1 MNINFGLLD
10 TLPGKKTKKK
20 ERNILHVSQALQAL
34 NDWIKDQNLD

>member
-10 TLPGKKTKKK
+10 TLPGKKLKKK

-34 NDWIKDQNLD
+34 NDWITGQSLD

>member
-20 ERNILHVSQALQAL
+20 ERNILQVSQALQAL
-34 NDWIKDQNLD
+34 NDWSTDQYLD